1 MHPDCLL
8 EIEAAIGRKPTKAEA
23 AEIEGGILDSMR
35 EIARTEP
42 KWSQMTGQQ
51 RLQAAAELAH
61 SRALE
66 QAEVSAQRKASNL
79 VAQARESQR
88 LMDRAAALG
97 GKQAHHDAL
106 FERMRV
112 VDDYVAGVRNEAL
125 SGIVDAVEAVEPGL
139 LGLFEDRAKV
149 LDLTRAILGE
159 RIEDAK
165 IAKAAQKYNEQM
177 ENLRLRANAA
187 GADIGKLD
195 YSYIPQPW
203 DVGKVARGV
212 GGEFARDILPE
223 LDRSRYVNADGS
235 LMSDEQVT
243 AMLSEAAMTI
253 GTEGR
258 SKRVPGQRGGGSRA
272 SRFDDAHRA
281 IHFKN
286 ADGYQRAMD
295 KYGRGSMLEAI
306 AGHVGAM
313 AKTIGLMEELGANPN
328 STYRLLKDVAEM
340 SDNRAGSRK
349 SFATLDMVWDTLNGT
364 TAQPVSATLAQVGQG
379 VRNFVTAAKLQGVML
394 SAITDAPL
402 QVVTAKANGIPLGK
416 ATGTIFNGFGRE
428 KRSVARSLGIGMD
441 EIAGEMTR
449 WHANNLAQGWT
460 QKLANTTMRATLVE
474 GWSNALRRGFS
485 LSLSERLASMRKTDW
500 DGLKEWDRVR
510 FETGGVTASDWKVWQ
525 LADATPFKD
534 SELLTKN
541 GLRDI
546 PADVLEANGLTRAD
560 VDRAT
565 ARLLGYLDQEAHT
578 AVLTPDLMT
587 RAALQ
592 QGTKA
597 GTVGGEVLRMGM
609 LFKSFALAIVEK
621 HMRRI
626 NSIPTT
632 QGKMAYSVAMM
643 TTLPLFGAVSMQL
656 KDIASGKDPRD
667 MTTGKF
673 WMAAAMQGGGL
684 GIFGD
689 ILYTGM
695 GGNARG
701 GQANWTGLAGPVFG
715 TGFDLADLTLGNAFR
730 AAQGKETDVGA
741 DLIRFARGNTPFINL
756 WYLRA
761 AVDHLAMHDL
771 QESASPGYL
780 RKMRKRAQKEWGQD
794 YWWQPGEALPQ
805 RAPDVEAIAGE

>member
-8 EIEAAIGRKPTKAEA
+8 EIESAIGRKPTKAEA
-23 AEIEGGILDSMR
+23 AEIEGGILDAMR

-42 KWSQMTGQQ
+42 KWAQMTGQQ

-79 VAQARESQR
+79 VAQAREGQR

-106 FERMRV
+106 FERLRQS
-112 VDDYVAGVRNEAL
+112 DDYVAGIRNEYMSSL
-125 SGIVDAVEAVEPGL
+125 VDAIEAVEPGL
-139 LGLFEDRAKV
+139 LGLFEDRTKV
-149 LDLTRAILGE
+149 RDLARAILGE
-159 RIEDAK
+159 RVEDAK
-165 IAKAAQKYNEQM
+165 VARAAEKYNETM

-212 GGEFARDILPE
+212 GGEFARDLLPE
-223 LDRSRYVNADGS
+223 VDRSRYVNADGTS
-235 LMSDEQVT
+235 MTDEQVT
-243 AMLSEAAMTI
+243 AMLSEAATTI

-281 IHFKN
+281 IHFKD
-286 ADGYQRAMD
+286 ADAYLRVMD

-306 AGHVGAM
+306 AGRVGSM
-313 AKTIGLMEELGANPN
+313 AKTIGLMEEFGANPN
-328 STYRLLKDVAEM
+328 GTYRLLKDMAEM
-340 SDNRAGSRK
+340 ADNRAGGRR

-364 TAQPVSATLAQVGQG
+364 TAQPVSATLAEVGQG

-394 SAITDAPL
+394 SAFTDVPL
-402 QVVTAKANGIPLGK
+402 QIITAKANGIPLGK
-416 ATGTIFNGFGRE
+416 AMGSLFSGFGKE
-428 KRSVARSLGIGMD
+428 KKVIARSLGIGLD
-441 EIAGEMTR
+441 EVAGEMTR

-460 QKLANTTMRATLVE
+460 RKLATTTMRATLVE
-474 GWSNALRRGFS
+474 GWSNGLRRGFG
-485 LSLSERLASMRKTDW
+485 LTISETVNRLRKSDW
-500 DGLKEWDRVR
+500 DKLGRWDRVR
-510 FETGGVTASDWKVWQ
+510 FETSGVTARDWKIWQ
-525 LADATPFKD
+525 LAEATPFED
-534 SELLTKN
+534 TELLTKN

-546 PADVLEANGLTRAD
+546 PASVLGANGLTSAD

-565 ARLLGYLDQEAHT
+565 ARLLGYIDQESHT

-592 QGTKA
+592 QGTRA

-609 LFKSFALAIVEK
+609 LFKSFALAIVDK
-621 HMRRI
+621 HLRRI
-626 NSIPTT
+626 QSIPTT

-643 TTLPLFGAVSMQL
+643 TTLPLFGAVSLQL
-656 KDIASGKDPRD
+656 KDIAAGKDPRD
-667 MTTGKF
+667 MTTSKF
-673 WMAAAMQGGGL
+673 WLAAAMQGGGL

-715 TGFDLADLTLGNAFR
+715 TAFDLMDMTLGNAYR
-730 AAQGKETDVGA
+730 AAEGKDTDVGA
-741 DLIRFARGNTPFINL
+741 DLIRFARGNTPFLNL

-761 AVDHLAMHDL
+761 AIDHLALHDL

-780 RKMRKRAQKEWGQD
+780 RKMRKRAQRDWGQD
-794 YWWQPGEALPQ
+794 YWWQPGEAAPA
-805 RAPDVEAIAGE
+805 RAPNFEAVAGE